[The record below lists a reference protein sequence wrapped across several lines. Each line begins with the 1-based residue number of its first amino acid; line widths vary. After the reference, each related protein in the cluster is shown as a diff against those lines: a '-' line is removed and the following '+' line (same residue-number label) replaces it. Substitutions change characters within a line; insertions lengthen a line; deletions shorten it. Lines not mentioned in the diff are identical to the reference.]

1 MLRRAKSRSLDNT
14 YGEGDDGEE
23 ENNTSAAENSTE
35 DEDLNKG
42 AVSKKVLL
50 GHQIYLGFCN
60 CFERRA
66 IKSRIWLGSPGPDT
80 LSLALLLF
88 PVQAHRGQDWQEQ
101 QIRF

>member
-14 YGEGDDGEE
+14 YGEGDDCEE
-23 ENNTSAAENSTE
+23 ENNTSATE
-35 DEDLNKG
+35 HSSEDKDLNNG
-42 AVSKKVLL
+42 AVSMKVLS
-50 GHQIYLGFCN
+50 FCN
-60 CFERRA
+60 CLEKRA
-66 IKSRIWLGSPGPDT
+66 IKSRIWLGSPGPDN

>member
-1 MLRRAKSRSLDNT
+1 MSRRAKSRSLDYT

-23 ENNTSAAENSTE
+23 ENNTSTAEDSSE
-35 DEDLNKG
+35 DEDLNNG
-42 AVSKKVLL
+42 AVSKKVL
-50 GHQIYLGFCN
+50 GFCN
-60 CFERRA
+60 CLEKRA
-66 IKSRIWLGSPGPDT
+66 VKSRMWLGSPGPDN